1 MEDARMNQAPTE
13 IDPRQSMFAE
23 TLGRTPGRARLAGRR
38 VIVVGAGQ
46 RPSPPGETVPV
57 GNGRAIAL
65 LAAREG
71 AAVACVDAVATAA
84 EATVSLI
91 AAEGGRAF
99 AELADVRDAAAIA
112 PLAARCAA
120 RLGGL
125 DGLVLN
131 VGISRGLPLDRITAD
146 TWDDEFAVNLRS
158 HMLFAQ
164 AALQSMADG
173 GSIVLMSSLAALR
186 NQSRNPTYEA
196 SKAAQ
201 VSLARSIAVAGEAKA
216 IRCNAVLPGVDG
228 HADGSRRDATP
239 PQPRGGGAVRP
250 PGHRLGSGPRLHL
263 LAVARVELRQRPCPG
278 GRRRPGRRRVA
289 QQAHPRCGLAASCY
303 ALPERVRLPL
313 TDGAPSARGAAHE
326 LRTISSG
333 TTFTLRP
340 GPRSPCSTRSSS
352 SVTTRSATCCT
363 SMRSV
368 VMGGV

>member
-1 MEDARMNQAPTE
+1 MNQAPTE

-23 TLGRTPGRARLAGRR
+23 TLGRTPGRARLGGRR

-146 TWDDEFAVNLRS
+146 SWDDEFAVNLRS

-216 IRCNAVLPGVDG
+216 IRCNAVLPGLMDTPMG
-228 HADGSRRDATP
+228 RDAT
-239 PQPRGGGAVRP
+239 
-250 PGHRLGSGPRLHL
+250 
-263 LAVARVELRQRPCPG
+263 
-278 GRRRPGRRRVA
+278 RRRPSRAAAVPFGRQGTGWEVGHA
-289 QQAHPRCGLAASCY
+289 CIFLLSHESSYVNAHALVVDGGLGVGVWRNRPIPQDAA
-303 ALPERVRLPL
+303 
-313 TDGAPSARGAAHE
+313 
-326 LRTISSG
+326 
-333 TTFTLRP
+333 
-340 GPRSPCSTRSSS
+340 
-352 SVTTRSATCCT
+352 
-363 SMRSV
+363 
-368 VMGGV
+368 